1 MGALR
6 EKMIAEMK
14 LRNFAARTQKSY
26 LAAMVG
32 LAKHYRQ
39 FPDQLT
45 QEQIRTYVLQL
56 QERGLSS
63 SSLNVNISGL
73 RFFYQ
78 QVLGW
83 NQEQFF
89 LPRRKRR
96 WRLPEVLSPR
106 EVEQL
111 LSCAVKLRDR
121 CLLMTAY
128 SAGLRVT
135 ELIHLKLSDID
146 PERMMIRVEQGK
158 GKKDRYTIL
167 SQRLLGEMKK
177 YKQTFQPALWVFFGK
192 SRNEPL
198 HISAAQKIYNR
209 AKQKSSIEKGKSIH
223 TLRHC
228 FATHLLEGGVDL
240 VTIKTLLGHNSL
252 QSTQRY
258 LQIRQP
264 KLGSTAS
271 PLDRSIC
278 GTARYS
284 WGIPMLPSS
293 PKLAAGEKGARPEL
307 ADIFRQYGESYRKT
321 HCLSASHRK
330 VMW

>member
-14 LRNFAARTQKSY
+14 LRNFAGRTQKSY

-89 LPRRKRR
+89 LPRRKRM

-167 SQRLLGEMKK
+167 SQRLLGEIKK
-177 YKQTFQPALWVFFGK
+177 YKQTYQPVLWIFFGK

-209 AKQKSSIEKGKSIH
+209 AKHKSGIEKGKGIH

-228 FATHLLEGGVDL
+228 FATHLLEAGVDL

-264 KLGSTAS
+264 KLGTTAS
-271 PLDRSIC
+271 PLDLLDLRDAPPIKHPTRRGC
-278 GTARYS
+278 GAFTIRIAAACVLLR
-284 WGIPMLPSS
+284 GLVQHVLIPPSH
-293 PKLAAGEKGARPEL
+293 L
-307 ADIFRQYGESYRKT
+307 INFFRN
-321 HCLSASHRK
+321 
-330 VMW
+330 

>member
-6 EKMIAEMK
+6 EKMVAEMK

-26 LAAMVG
+26 LAVMVG
-32 LAKHYRQ
+32 VAKHYRQ

-45 QEQIRTYVLQL
+45 QEQIRAYLLHLQD
-56 QERGLSS
+56 RGLSS
-63 SSLNVNISGL
+63 SSQNVAVSGL
-73 RFFYQ
+73 KFFYQ

-83 NQEQFF
+83 DEQQLF
-89 LPRRKRR
+89 LPPRKRN
-96 WRLPEVLSPR
+96 WRLPQVLSPR

-111 LSCAVKLRDR
+111 LTCAVKLRDR

-128 SAGLRVT
+128 SAGLRVG
-135 ELIHLKLSDID
+135 ELVHLKLSDIHV
-146 PERMMIRVEQGK
+146 ERMMIRVEQGK

-167 SQRLLGEMKK
+167 SKRLLGELRR
-177 YKQTFQPALWVFFGK
+177 YKQTYQPVSWVFFGK
-192 SRNEPL
+192 NRNCSL
-198 HISAAQKIYNR
+198 DISAAQKVYNV
-209 AKQKSSIEKGKSIH
+209 AKQKSGLEKGRGIH

-264 KLGSTAS
+264 KLGSTTS
-271 PLDRSIC
+271 PLDLLDLRDGS
-278 GTARYS
+278 
-284 WGIPMLPSS
+284 L
-293 PKLAAGEKGARPEL
+293 
-307 ADIFRQYGESYRKT
+307 
-321 HCLSASHRK
+321 
-330 VMW
+330 

>member
-6 EKMIAEMK
+6 EKMVAEMK

-26 LAAMVG
+26 LGAMVG

-45 QEQIRTYVLQL
+45 KEQIQTYLLEL
-56 QERGLSS
+56 QEHGLSS
-63 SSLNVNISGL
+63 SSLNVNISAF

-83 NQEQFF
+83 DREQFS
-89 LPRRKRR
+89 LPRRKRT

-106 EVEQL
+106 EVEGL
-111 LSCAVKLRDR
+111 LQAAVKLRDR

-128 SAGLRVT
+128 SAGVRVT
-135 ELIHLKLSDID
+135 ELIHLKLCDID
-146 PERMMIRVEQGK
+146 AERMMIRVEQGK

-167 SQRLLGEMKK
+167 SQRLLRELKK
-177 YKQTFQPALWVFFGK
+177 YQQTYQPVSWVFFGLN
-192 SRNEPL
+192 RNCPL
-198 HISAAQKIYNR
+198 NISSAQKVYNL
-209 AKQKSSIEKGKSIH
+209 AKQKSGVKKGRGIH

-264 KLGSTAS
+264 KLGATAS
-271 PLDRSIC
+271 PLDLLD
-278 GTARYS
+278 
-284 WGIPMLPSS
+284 LPDA
-293 PKLAAGEKGARPEL
+293 PL
-307 ADIFRQYGESYRKT
+307 
-321 HCLSASHRK
+321 
-330 VMW
+330 

>member
-1 MGALR
+1 
-6 EKMIAEMK
+6 
-14 LRNFAARTQKSY
+14 
-26 LAAMVG
+26 
-32 LAKHYRQ
+32 
-39 FPDQLT
+39 
-45 QEQIRTYVLQL
+45 VLQL
-56 QERGLSS
+56 QDRGLCS
-63 SSLNVNISGL
+63 SSLNVNISAL

-89 LPRRKRR
+89 LPRRKRT
-96 WRLPEVLSPR
+96 WRLPEVLSPK

-111 LSCAVKLRDR
+111 LACAVKLRDR

-167 SQRLLGEMKK
+167 SQRLLGELKR
-177 YKQTFQPALWVFFGK
+177 YKQTYQPVCWVFFGK

-198 HISAAQKIYNR
+198 HITAAQKIYNPCQ
-209 AKQKSSIEKGKSIH
+209 AEKRRCERQ
-223 TLRHC
+223 RHPHPAPLFC
-228 FATHLLEGGVDL
+228 DPSLESGVDL

-264 KLGSTAS
+264 KLGATAS
-271 PLDRSIC
+271 PLDLLDLRD
-278 GTARYS
+278 A
-284 WGIPMLPSS
+284 PL
-293 PKLAAGEKGARPEL
+293 
-307 ADIFRQYGESYRKT
+307 
-321 HCLSASHRK
+321 
-330 VMW
+330 